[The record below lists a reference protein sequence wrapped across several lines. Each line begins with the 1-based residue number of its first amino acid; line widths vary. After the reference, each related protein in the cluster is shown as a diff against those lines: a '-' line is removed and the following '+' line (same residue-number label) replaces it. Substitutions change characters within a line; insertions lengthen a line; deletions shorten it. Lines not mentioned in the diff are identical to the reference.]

1 MANRVLS
8 QFSRTF
14 NLFFTNYICIPS
26 SSILLVIKIIV
37 AFPFR
42 GNLTEFFIFLT
53 HFEFRSTFV
62 RVFNIDRKKEIQ
74 EINQI
79 NSHRWVNC
87 EAEIATSREAQTG
100 SFMIRLMAIILNY
113 IDKKKEKK
121 KWNKSMEREV
131 E

>member
-62 RVFNIDRKKEIQ
+62 RIFNIDRKKEIQ

-79 NSHRWVNC
+79 NSHR
-87 EAEIATSREAQTG
+87 
-100 SFMIRLMAIILNY
+100 
-113 IDKKKEKK
+113 
-121 KWNKSMEREV
+121 
-131 E
+131 